1 MKKQIKPKTTIV
13 ARVIRLS
20 SIATLLTALVT
31 TVVNQLILYSQITES
46 TTDEIRLLSMSYAS
60 AVSNADIYENAGF
73 LDSLFTDFCDV
84 NSYEA
89 IGFVFT
95 RTGNVVTET
104 DSPLIQK
111 GMDLDDI
118 GKTDSRYAELG
129 EFVADVNPHVSPG
142 DMLTLEDFRK
152 DEQKVITI
160 DGKRYYAGW
169 SAIENYDTLFVMML
183 FPYENVL
190 SSFTTAMIVVPLV
203 GFTAVALATVCAIF
217 IAWKIAAPISA
228 ASERLE
234 KLAEGDLMS
243 PTPKNMRSDETMTLL
258 TSLESTTLSLQ
269 SYITDIQRILSAIAA
284 GDLTVRPEADYA
296 GDFINIRTALEK
308 ITASLSDTFG
318 EVQKAAL
325 SVNDC
330 SVSVSG
336 GTASLSRN
344 ANEAAEAANVLAQ
357 NIEDVSAR
365 IADNAREASHARDMT
380 IRADEYAA
388 KSSTNMKLM
397 MDAISD
403 IEHTSSEIETIID
416 VIDDIA
422 FQTNILALNAA
433 VEAARAGEA
442 GRGFAVVAD
451 EVRSLA
457 MKSSEAA
464 TQTRELIVNS
474 LRSVQ
479 NGSHLAK
486 ETEQTLAGVTEMVG
500 NATDIVEKIAK
511 SADEQSAAVSS
522 ISGGMTTINSRIA
535 DNSRTAEQNAAV
547 SEELS
552 GQFNMLNNMLNRFR
566 FSDKKGN

>member
-1 MKKQIKPKTTIV
+1 
-13 ARVIRLS
+13 
-20 SIATLLTALVT
+20 
-31 TVVNQLILYSQITES
+31 
-46 TTDEIRLLSMSYAS
+46 
-60 AVSNADIYENAGF
+60 
-73 LDSLFTDFCDV
+73 
-84 NSYEA
+84 
-89 IGFVFT
+89 
-95 RTGNVVTET
+95 
-104 DSPLIQK
+104 
-111 GMDLDDI
+111 
-118 GKTDSRYAELG
+118 
-129 EFVADVNPHVSPG
+129 
-142 DMLTLEDFRK
+142 
-152 DEQKVITI
+152 
-160 DGKRYYAGW
+160 
-169 SAIENYDTLFVMML
+169 
-183 FPYENVL
+183 
-190 SSFTTAMIVVPLV
+190 
-203 GFTAVALATVCAIF
+203 
-217 IAWKIAAPISA
+217 
-228 ASERLE
+228 
-234 KLAEGDLMS
+234 
-243 PTPKNMRSDETMTLL
+243 MRSDETMTLL